1 MTDELFLEIMRW
13 AFVVFVWTSVA
24 ALVLIVISYAIWVIE
39 KAIYGIGSFVD
50 LKKHREQM
58 LDNVAILW
66 GEYQYRLN
74 KRRER
79 NRERFAKKGDGK

>member
-39 KAIYGIGSFVD
+39 KAIYSIGSFVD
-50 LKKHREQM
+50 VKKHREQM

-66 GEYQYRLN
+66 GEYQYKLN

-79 NRERFAKKGDGK
+79 NRERFAKKGDEK

>member
-1 MTDELFLEIMRW
+1 MCLFG
-13 AFVVFVWTSVA
+13 ASVA
-24 ALVLIVISYAIWVIE
+24 ALVLIVISYAMGRWVIE
-39 KAIYGIGSFVD
+39 KAIYSIGSFVD
-50 LKKHREQM
+50 SLKKHREQM

-66 GEYQYRLN
+66 GEYQYKLN